1 MREALWQNKQH
12 ERETMSQYR
21 TFIPV
26 LIIIAALLIGAC
38 SKTEQAP
45 EPKKAWGQ
53 QELLIGVIPEQDVFR
68 QREHYMVL
76 KKYLYDRLGITVNFT
91 NLSRYGNIVERF
103 TAENM
108 DGGFFDSFTYALAH
122 DQIGVEPL
130 ARPVNLDG
138 TSTYR
143 GHIFVRKDSGIR
155 TVKEMKGKRFAFVE
169 RATTAGY
176 LFPLAYLREHGVANP
191 QAYLGG
197 TFFAGSPEAAIQAV
211 LNDEADIGAA
221 KDTTYELLAAEN
233 PRIEKELVVLTSS
246 HVLPLNCLAVRR
258 DLDPELIS
266 ALKKALLDMEK
277 DPDGIETL
285 RRFGARKF
293 IETNDKDYAYLYRL
307 SAQVG
312 IDLKTYRYKN
322 E

>member
-1 MREALWQNKQH
+1 MA
-12 ERETMSQYR
+12 QYR
-21 TFIPV
+21 STISV
-26 LIIIAALLIGAC
+26 LIVTAALFIGAC
-38 SKTEQAP
+38 DRTNQFP
-45 EPKKAWGQ
+45 EPKKTWGQ
-53 QELLIGVIPEQDVFR
+53 QELLIGLIPEQDVFR

-103 TAENM
+103 TTENM

-122 DQIGVEPL
+122 NQLGVEAL

-143 GHIFVRKDSGIR
+143 GYIFVRKDSGIR
-155 TVKEMKGKRFAFVE
+155 TAAEMKRKRFAFVE

-176 LFPLAYLREHGVANP
+176 LFPLAYLRENGITALR
-191 QAYLGG
+191 AYLGE

-211 LNDEADIGAA
+211 LNKEADVGAA
-221 KDTTYELLAAEN
+221 ENTIYDLLAAQN
-233 PRIEKELVVLTSS
+233 PRVEKELVILTSS
-246 HVLPLNCLAVRR
+246 SVLPLNCLAVRR
-258 DLDPELIS
+258 NLDPELKN
-266 ALKKALLDMEK
+266 ALKKTLLDMEK
-277 DPDGIETL
+277 DRDGIETL
-285 RRFGARKF
+285 RRFGARGF
-293 IETNDKDYAYLYRL
+293 IETNNRDYEYLYRL

>member
-1 MREALWQNKQH
+1 MAR
-12 ERETMSQYR
+12 YR
-21 TFIPV
+21 ITIPV
-26 LIIIAALLIGAC
+26 LIITAALVIGAC
-38 SKTEQAP
+38 DRTNQSP

-53 QELLIGVIPEQDVFR
+53 QELLIGIIPEQNVFR

-103 TAENM
+103 AAENM

-122 DQIGVEPL
+122 DQLGLEAL

-143 GHIFVRKDSGIR
+143 GYIFVRKDSGIR
-155 TVKEMKGKRFAFVE
+155 TATEMKGKRFAFVE
-169 RATTAGY
+169 RATTSGY
-176 LFPLAYLREHGVANP
+176 LFPLAYLRQNGITDP
-191 QAYLGG
+191 RAYLGE

-211 LNDEADIGAA
+211 LNKEAEVGAA
-221 KDTTYELLAAEN
+221 KDTIYDLLAAEN
-233 PRIEKELVVLTSS
+233 QRVEKELVILASS
-246 HVLPLNCLAVRR
+246 SVLPLNCLAVRR

-266 ALKKALLDMEK
+266 ALKKTLLDMEK
-277 DPDGIETL
+277 DTDGIETL
-285 RRFGARKF
+285 RRFGARRF
-293 IETNDKDYAYLYRL
+293 IETNNRDYEYLYRL
-307 SAQVG
+307 STQVG

>member
-1 MREALWQNKQH
+1 MA
-12 ERETMSQYR
+12 QYR
-21 TFIPV
+21 TIIQV
-26 LIIIAALLIGAC
+26 LIVIGALLFGAC
-38 SKTEQAP
+38 DSPKQVS

-103 TAENM
+103 TTENM

-122 DQIGVEPL
+122 DQLGVEPL

-155 TVKEMKGKRFAFVE
+155 TAAQMRGKRFAFVE

-176 LFPLAYLREHGVANP
+176 LYPLAYLRENGIANP

-221 KDTTYELLAAEN
+221 KDTIYELLAAEN

-246 HVLPLNCLAVRR
+246 RVLPLNCLAVRR

-277 DPDGIETL
+277 DTDGIETL
-285 RRFGARKF
+285 RRFGARGF
-293 IETNDKDYAYLYRL
+293 IETNNKDYEYLYRL

>member
-1 MREALWQNKQH
+1 MTRY
-12 ERETMSQYR
+12 RITML
-21 TFIPV
+21 V
-26 LIIIAALLIGAC
+26 LIVTAALFIGAC
-38 SKTEQAP
+38 DRTNSSP
-45 EPKKAWGQ
+45 EPKKTWGQ
-53 QELLIGVIPEQDVFR
+53 QEILIGLIPEQDVFR

-76 KKYLYDRLGITVNFT
+76 KKYLHDRLGITVNFT

-122 DQIGVEPL
+122 NQLGVEAL

-143 GHIFVRKDSGIR
+143 GYIFARKDSGIR
-155 TVKEMKGKRFAFVE
+155 TAAEMKGKRFAFVE

-176 LFPLAYLREHGVANP
+176 LFPLAYLRENGITDP
-191 QAYLGG
+191 RAYLGD
-197 TFFAGSPEAAIQAV
+197 TFFSGSPEASIQAV
-211 LNDEADIGAA
+211 LNKEAEVGAA
-221 KDTTYELLAAEN
+221 KDAIYDLLSAEN
-233 PRIEKELVVLTSS
+233 PRVEKELVILTSS
-246 HVLPLNCLAVRR
+246 SELPLNCFAVRR

-266 ALKKALLDMEK
+266 ALKKTLLDMGK
-277 DPDGIETL
+277 DGDGIETL
-285 RRFGARKF
+285 RRFGARGF
-293 IETNDKDYAYLYRL
+293 IETSNKDYEYLYRL

-312 IDLKTYRYKN
+312 IDLRTYRYKN